1 MSWPYRK
8 AFNIVKSIIPKI
20 SETEI
25 IALKSGGV
33 SIDREIFNGKVDYN
47 KLYKPFP
54 MNSEQHME
62 TETNDLL
69 RSVGSENIYPNKNIH
84 NIIKQLGEK
93 GFLSMII
100 DTKYNGNRL
109 SITSQS
115 RILSKISSF
124 NPSLAVTTMVP
135 NSLGPA
141 ELLQHYG
148 TQQQKDYFLPKL
160 ANGTMIP
167 CFGLTGPNNGSD
179 AVGQI
184 DKGIVEYVDGKIK
197 IKITLNKRY
206 ITLAPVSNLIGI
218 AFNIE
223 DPNGLLQNKK
233 NGISVALVESSQPG
247 LQKQTYHNPNN
258 AGFPNGT
265 IKGTIFIDPDQIIGG
280 EDKIGEG
287 WKMLMECLAVGRGV
301 SLPATANGSSK
312 FITHSI
318 MHYINIRKQF
328 NMNIG
333 NMEAVRE
340 KFMDMYLN
348 TWIIH
353 TSVNFTNHILDSGST
368 PSVITAIM
376 KQQTTER
383 ARNILNNGMDIYAGS
398 AICVGDNNFF
408 TKFYNSSPVGIT
420 VEGSNTLTRGLIIF
434 GQGLNKSHPYIF
446 PIFQSI
452 QDNNLAEFKTN
463 LNKLVSGIFVNYY
476 KMISVTSLNSL
487 PFTKNNTAQQR
498 LDIATLKFSL
508 LANFIAL
515 MGGKIKSKQMISG
528 NMSDIL
534 SNLYLS
540 YSVLWYHKHYQ
551 NNNEINNSL
560 RDECIHYLMNELD
573 YKMNLIIE
581 NYPFPALKPLLYPLK
596 NKIQYSNLEAKNKLY
611 TLIINNEQLHNIF
624 KNDIYYEGTVLEK
637 MEKLRKMKPGSVK
650 RTEVVAEPSDWNA
663 DVREVNRNVQEYNKL
678 HQDIIL
684 NADVNISVEEYN
696 QLYQDIIQ
704 VGEYKIQ

>member
-1 MSWPYRK
+1 MLSFYKK
-8 AFNIVKSIIPKI
+8 AFNIVKKIIPKI

-33 SIDREIFNGKVDYN
+33 SIDREIFNGAVDYL
-47 KLYKPFP
+47 KYKPFI
-54 MNSEQHME
+54 NKDKNME
-62 TETNDLL
+62 DETNNLL
-69 RSVGSENIYPNKNIH
+69 KSIGTENVYPNKNIH
-84 NIIKQLGEK
+84 NIMKHLGDH

-100 DTKYNGNRL
+100 DKKYNGNRL
-109 SITSQS
+109 SVSSQS
-115 RILSKISSF
+115 KILSKLSSY

-148 TQQQKDYFLPKL
+148 TEEQKNYFLPKL

-184 DKGIVEYVDGKIK
+184 DKGIVEYIDGKVK
-197 IKITLNKRY
+197 IKVTLNKRY
-206 ITLAPVSNLIGI
+206 ITLAPISNLIGI
-218 AFNIE
+218 AFNLE
-223 DPNGLLQNKK
+223 DPNNLLKNNKS
-233 NGISVALVESSQPG
+233 GISVALVESSQNG
-247 LQKQTYHNPNN
+247 LSMLTHHNPNN

-265 IKGTIFIDPDQIIGG
+265 IKGTIFIDTNQIIGG

-312 FITHSI
+312 FITQSI
-318 MHYINIRKQF
+318 MNYIKIRKQF

-333 NMEAVRE
+333 NMEAVKE
-340 KFMDMYLN
+340 KFIDMYLN

-368 PSVITAIM
+368 PSVLTAIM

-383 ARNILNNGMDIYAGS
+383 ARNILNHGMDIYSGS
-398 AICVGDNNFF
+398 GICVGENNFF

-452 QDNNLAEFKTN
+452 QDNNINDFRTN
-463 LNKLVSGIFVNYY
+463 LNKLVSSIFVNYS
-476 KMISVTSLNSL
+476 KMIYLTTINIL
-487 PFTKNNTAQQR
+487 PFSKMSAIER
-498 LDIATLKFSL
+498 LEISTLKFSL

-515 MGGKIKSKQMISG
+515 NGGKIKSKQMISG

-540 YSVLWYHKHYQ
+540 YSVLWYYSHYQ
-551 NNNEINNSL
+551 FENAANIFL
-560 RDECIHYLMNELD
+560 RDECINYLNNELD

-581 NYPFPALKPLLYPLK
+581 NYPILPLKPLLYPLK
-596 NKIQYSNLEAKNKLY
+596 NKIRYSNLENKNKLY
-611 TLIINNEQLHNIF
+611 KLISENEKLNSIF
-624 KNDIYYEGTVLEK
+624 KSDIYYKDTVLEK
-637 MEKLRKMKPGSVK
+637 MEKLNKMNENS
-650 RTEVVAEPSDWNA
+650 
-663 DVREVNRNVQEYNKL
+663 
-678 HQDIIL
+678 
-684 NADVNISVEEYN
+684 EEYKK
-696 QLYQDIIQ
+696 LYQDIIS
-704 VGEYKIQ
+704 VGEYNIK

>member
-1 MSWPYRK
+1 MLNNTLNYKKNNIEIDCLNIIMFSPYRK
-8 AFNIVKSIIPKI
+8 VFNIVKSIIPKI

-33 SIDREIFNGKVDYN
+33 SIDREIFNGKVDYS
-47 KLYKPFP
+47 KLYKPLSIS
-54 MNSEQHME
+54 SEKNME
-62 TETNDLL
+62 TEINELL

-84 NIIKQLGEK
+84 KIIKQLGEK

-100 DTKYNGNRL
+100 DKKYNGNRL

-115 RILSKISSF
+115 KILSKISSY
-124 NPSLAVTTMVP
+124 NPSLAVTAMVP

-148 TQQQKDYFLPKL
+148 TEQQKKYFLPKL
-160 ANGTMIP
+160 ADGTMIP

-184 DKGIVEYVDGKIK
+184 DKGIVECVDGKIK

-206 ITLAPVSNLIGI
+206 ITLAPVSNVIGI
-218 AFNIE
+218 AFNTE
-223 DPNGLLQNKK
+223 DPNGLLKNNKT
-233 NGISVALVESSQPG
+233 GITVALVESSQYG
-247 LQKQTYHNPNN
+247 LQQHTYHNPNN

-265 IKGTIFIDPDQIIGG
+265 IKGTIFIDPDQTIGG

-301 SLPATANGSSK
+301 SLPATANGTSK
-312 FITHSI
+312 FVTHSI
-318 MHYINIRKQF
+318 MNYINLRKQF

-333 NMEAVRE
+333 NMESVRE
-340 KFMDMYLN
+340 KFIDMYLN

-398 AICVGDNNFF
+398 GICVGENNFF

-452 QDNNLAEFKTN
+452 QENNLDGFKYN
-463 LNKLVSGIFVNYY
+463 MNKLVSSIVVNYC
-476 KMISVTSLNSL
+476 KLISITWVNSI
-487 PFTKNNTAQQR
+487 PFIKNNTTQQR

-508 LANFIAL
+508 LTNFVAL

-540 YSVLWYHKHYQ
+540 YSVLWYYKHYLY
-551 NNNEINNSL
+551 NNEINNSL
-560 RDECIHYLMNELD
+560 RDECINYLMNELD

-581 NYPFPALKPLLYPLK
+581 NYPFPALKPLLYPLTNRIK
-596 NKIQYSNLEAKNKLY
+596 YSNLENKNKLY
-611 TLIINNEQLHNIF
+611 TLIINNEALHKIF
-624 KNDIYYEGTVLEK
+624 KDDIYYEGTVLEK
-637 MEKLRKMKPGSVK
+637 MEKLRKIKPNS
-650 RTEVVAEPSDWNA
+650 
-663 DVREVNRNVQEYNKL
+663 
-678 HQDIIL
+678 
-684 NADVNISVEEYN
+684 EEYN
-696 QLYQDIIQ
+696 ELYQDIIQ

>member
-1 MSWPYRK
+1 MFSVYQQVFK
-8 AFNIVKSIIPKI
+8 IVKSIIPKI

-33 SIDREIFNGKVDYN
+33 SIDRELFNGKVDYT
-47 KLYKPFP
+47 KLYKPILKTW
-54 MNSEQHME
+54 EQDME
-62 TETNDLL
+62 HKTNDLL
-69 RSVGSENIYPNKNIH
+69 KTIGTENIYPNKNIH
-84 NIIKQLGEK
+84 TIMKQLGEE

-100 DTKYNGNRL
+100 DKKYNGNRL
-109 SITSQS
+109 PIASQS
-115 RILSKISSF
+115 RVLSKISSY
-124 NPSLAVTTMVP
+124 NPSLAVTAMVP
-135 NSLGPA
+135 NSLGPS

-148 TQQQKDYFLPKL
+148 TEEQKDYFLPKL
-160 ANGTMIP
+160 ANGSLIP

-179 AVGQI
+179 AVGEI
-184 DKGIVEYVDGKIK
+184 DKGIVECIDGKIK

-206 ITLAPVSNLIGI
+206 ITLAPISNLIGI
-218 AFNIE
+218 AFNVE
-223 DPNGLLQNKK
+223 DPNGLLQNNKT
-233 NGISVALVESSQPG
+233 GISVALVEGSQDG
-247 LQKQTYHNPNN
+247 LVKLTYHNPNN

-265 IKGTIFIDPDQIIGG
+265 IKGTIFIDPHQIIGG

-318 MHYINIRKQF
+318 MNYINIRKQF

-340 KFMDMYLN
+340 KFIDMYLN

-353 TSVNFTNHILDSGST
+353 TSVNFTNHILDTGST

-376 KQQTTER
+376 KHQTTER
-383 ARNILNNGMDIYAGS
+383 ARNILNHGMDIYSGS
-398 AICVGDNNFF
+398 GICVGENNFF

-452 QDNNLAEFKTN
+452 QDNNINDFKN
-463 LNKLVSGIFVNYY
+463 NFNKLVSSIIINYCKMLSLIPTSSFPFVD
-476 KMISVTSLNSL
+476 
-487 PFTKNNTAQQR
+487 NTAQHR

-508 LANFIAL
+508 LANFVAL

-540 YSVLWYHKHYQ
+540 YSILWYYNHYQ
-551 NNNEINNSL
+551 YVTEAHTFL

-573 YKMNLIIE
+573 YKMNLVIA
-581 NYPFPALKPLLYPLK
+581 NYPFPLLKPFLYPLT
-596 NKIQYSNLEAKNKLY
+596 NKITYHNLENKNKLY
-611 TLIINNEQLHNIF
+611 KLIIDNEGLHNIF
-624 KNDIYYEGTVLEK
+624 KNDIYYQGTVLEK
-637 MEKLRKMKPGSVK
+637 MEKLRKMKPN
-650 RTEVVAEPSDWNA
+650 TD
-663 DVREVNRNVQEYNKL
+663 EYN
-678 HQDIIL
+678 
-684 NADVNISVEEYN
+684 E
-696 QLYQDIIQ
+696 LYQDIIK
-704 VGEYKIQ
+704 VGEYSI